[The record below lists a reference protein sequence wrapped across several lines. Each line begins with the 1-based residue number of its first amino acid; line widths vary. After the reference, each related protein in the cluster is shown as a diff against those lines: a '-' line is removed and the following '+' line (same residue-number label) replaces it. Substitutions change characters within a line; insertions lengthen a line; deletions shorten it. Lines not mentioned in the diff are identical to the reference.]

1 MGASGMNHDNG
12 VVPVPPDAIRLVAT
26 DLDGTLLRHDGVVT
40 QRTRDV
46 LRAVEA
52 SGRTLVFVTGRP
64 PRWMPMVVEATGHAG
79 IAICANGA
87 VRYDLHTDRI
97 LDVTPLHRAP
107 ALEAAAR
114 LRELLPGIAF
124 ATERVIP
131 PHTSDGDLRVEFA
144 REPEYRA
151 KWPTPEHSP
160 VARLDDLIGNAG
172 VIKILARVPRADDPE
187 PGPHVAPP
195 RIGSSGGTEVDELLA
210 AASATLGDLVTV
222 THSNPADTLLEISA
236 PGVSKASAL
245 SDVAAS
251 LGIGAESVVAFG
263 DQPNDLPMLRWAG
276 LSYAVANAHP
286 EVLAAVDHHAPSVD
300 DEGVPRTLVEL
311 LNLIVP

>member
-1 MGASGMNHDNG
+1 MSTLPSNRDNG
-12 VVPVPPDAIRLVAT
+12 SVPVSADAIRLVAT
-26 DLDGTLLRHDGVVT
+26 DLDGTLLRHDGIVT

-46 LRAVEA
+46 LNAIEA

-64 PRWMPMVVEATGHAG
+64 PRWMPMVLEATGHAG

-97 LDVTPLHRAP
+97 LDVTPLHRAS

-114 LRELLPGIAF
+114 LRELLPGVAF

-131 PHTSDGDLRVEFA
+131 PDASDGDVRVEFA

-151 KWPTPEHSP
+151 KWPTPERSP
-160 VARLDDLIGNAG
+160 VARLDELIGAAG

-187 PGPHVAPP
+187 PGPHVEPP
-195 RIGSSGGTEVDELLA
+195 RIGSSGGTEVDDLLA
-210 AASATLGDLVTV
+210 AARAALGDLVTV

-245 SDVAAS
+245 ADLAAG
-251 LGIGAESVVAFG
+251 LGIGAQSVVAFG

-286 EVLAAVDHHAPSVD
+286 DVLEVVDRHAPSVD
-300 DEGVPRTLVEL
+300 DDGVPRTLIDL
-311 LNLIVP
+311 LDLIVP